1 MTESSRTKGVLSRG
15 VSWRAIV
22 LAVILIPFNAIWIQ
36 SMELVWDSG
45 MPTAASFFFNALFI
59 LFVLAL
65 INLLLRRWLP
75 RWALE
80 PGELVV
86 VYVMLCVASAIGGH
100 DFLEVLVTELATFTY
115 YASPENR
122 WEEVLSGGLPR
133 SLIVTDQRAV
143 NSFWEGGGYLY
154 SWEALRPWVVPGA
167 IWIGF
172 VLVLVG
178 VMMGL
183 NLLVWRRWNDQER
196 LSYPLIQLPTELT
209 RPGLQL
215 IGKELLGNKLLWIGF
230 GIAGAIDVL
239 NGFAY
244 LYPSVPSL
252 HVTYTAW
259 TPKQYPWAAMGWTAM
274 AIYPF
279 AIGLGYMMPP
289 DFIFSCWFFYW
300 FWKAQMLMGYFIGQV
315 QQTSFPYVA
324 EQTFGAYAGVGIF
337 ALWTGRHYFIGLLR
351 SALGGRDVP
360 DESRSSS
367 LHRLAL
373 VVVGI
378 GFALIVVFANS
389 LMGIGIPVVLLFFG
403 GYLLISLSIT
413 RMRAEFGLPVHDFF
427 TGPLAVM
434 VGIAGPRAIGQ
445 RNLIPM
451 SLFFWLVR
459 VQRSH
464 PMPHGLEGLTL
475 GERRGLP
482 TSGMLVAITIAIVL
496 GAIAGYWSM
505 LHLGYT
511 HSFIRSTSDASFLAK
526 PAFQRTMD
534 WLTYPRPPHAG
545 RLGGLLG
552 GAALTIGLMLMR
564 QRFVWWPFHPAGYA
578 ASSMMFMGLLWL
590 PMLVAW
596 IIKSSVLRYGG
607 HKLYRSLLPFFM
619 GVILG
624 EFFVGGLWGVI
635 GTVGGFATYRFW
647 PY

>member
-1 MTESSRTKGVLSRG
+1 MAQSSLTKGVLSRG

-22 LAVILIPFNAIWIQ
+22 IAVVLIPFNAIWIQ

-65 INLLLRRWLP
+65 VNLLLRRWLP

-80 PGELVV
+80 SGELVV

-100 DFLEVLVTELATFTY
+100 DFLEVLVTMLATFTY
-115 YASPENR
+115 YATPENR
-122 WEEVLSGGLPR
+122 WKEVFSGGLPH

-143 NSFWEGGGYLY
+143 NSFWEGGSYLY
-154 SWEALRPWVVPGA
+154 SWEALQPWLVPGA
-167 IWIGF
+167 IWMGF

-178 VMMGL
+178 VRMGI
-183 NLLVWRRWNDQER
+183 NLVVWRRWNDQER

-209 RPGLQL
+209 QPGFQL

-230 GIAGAIDVL
+230 GIAAAIDVL

-244 LYPSVPSL
+244 LYPSLPSL
-252 HVTYTAW
+252 HVTYTSW
-259 TPKQYPWAAMGWTAM
+259 TFKQYPWAAMGWTAI

-279 AIGLGYMMPP
+279 AIGLGYIMPP

-300 FWKAQMLMGYFIGQV
+300 FWKAQMLVGYFIGEV
-315 QQTSFPYVA
+315 QQTAFPYVA

-337 ALWTGRHYFIGLLR
+337 ALWTGRHYFAGLLR
-351 SALGGRDVP
+351 SALGGRDAS
-360 DESRSSS
+360 DESRASSF
-367 LHRLAL
+367 HRLAL
-373 VVVGI
+373 VVIGI
-378 GFALIVVFANS
+378 GFAIMVVFANNI
-389 LMGIGIPVVLLFFG
+389 MGIAIPVALLFLG

-427 TGPLAVM
+427 TGPLAMM
-434 VGIAGPRAIGQ
+434 VGIAGPRAIGE

-451 SLFFWLVR
+451 SLFFWMVR

-482 TSGMLVAITIAIVL
+482 TSGMLVAIAIAIVL

-505 LHLGYT
+505 LHLGYS
-511 HSFIRSTSDASFLAK
+511 HSFIRSTSDASSLAK
-526 PAFQRTMD
+526 PGFQRTMD
-534 WLTYPRPPHAG
+534 WLTYPQPPELG

-552 GAALTIGLMLMR
+552 GSALTISLLLMR

-578 ASSMMFMGLLWL
+578 ASSMTFMGLLWL

-596 IIKSSVLRYGG
+596 IIKGLVLRYGG
-607 HKLYRSLLPFFM
+607 HKLYRSLLPFFI
-619 GVILG
+619 GIILG
-624 EFFVGGLWGVI
+624 EFFVGGVWGLI
-635 GTVGGFATYRFW
+635 GTAGGFTTYHFW